1 MPSIYKWIQIEI
13 SGLGKV
19 SACLVYGVQIYIQYF
34 AINDVNNMCN
44 SKYLDTLVWLKA
56 MLV

>member
-13 SGLGKV
+13 YGLGKV
-19 SACLVYGVQIYIQYF
+19 STCLVYGVQIYIQYF

-44 SKYLDTLVWLKA
+44 SKYLDTLVSLKA
-56 MLV
+56 KC